1 MSPRAST
8 ATPSQPTTAEP
19 LNRPNS
25 TLTNRFGKLY
35 ELRGFTYACSDTSNS
50 RDYTS
55 MIETIALLVNA
66 VLQEG
71 TASAPA
77 IPASAG
83 AALAVG
89 LAALGSGYAERG
101 IGAAAVG
108 AIAEDESMFGRGLIL
123 TVLPETLV
131 ILALVVVFVV

>member
-1 MSPRAST
+1 MNSVRSHTPVRTRNPR
-8 ATPSQPTTAEP
+8 EDF
-19 LNRPNS
+19 NN
-25 TLTNRFGKLY
+25 
-35 ELRGFTYACSDTSNS
+35 
-50 RDYTS
+50 
-55 MIETIALLVNA
+55 MIDTIALAANV

-71 TASAPA
+71 SAAPA
-77 IPASAG
+77 IPAGAA

-108 AIAEDESMFGRGLIL
+108 AIAEDDSMFGRGLIL

-131 ILALVVVFVV
+131 ILALVVVFILG

>member
-1 MSPRAST
+1 
-8 ATPSQPTTAEP
+8 
-19 LNRPNS
+19 
-25 TLTNRFGKLY
+25 
-35 ELRGFTYACSDTSNS
+35 
-50 RDYTS
+50 
-55 MIETIALLVNA
+55 MIETIAST

-71 TASAPA
+71 TAAAPA
-77 IPASAG
+77 IPPAAA

-108 AIAEDESMFGRGLIL
+108 AIAEDDSMFGRGLIL